1 MSRAPNSALHFAL
14 ALAMAVL
21 LASGSRFHG
30 SAWADD
36 EGGWRKIHEEGGI
49 VVSTREEKGQD
60 LPRFRGQATLKGQV
74 LHVLAILLDDKRSK
88 EWAKSADEAAVLRSV
103 DARTH
108 IVYSRS
114 HQTWPVRDR
123 DLVMRRR
130 IEVLEPGKAYR
141 VHLVCIPGEKPE
153 VKGVIRL
160 AHCET
165 SIELK
170 RVDDDRTYVDYRVR
184 ADPGGASPSFLVRWA
199 SKNIPLDTLSALAKQ
214 IERTRGQYAAVV
226 KEWADAR

>member
-1 MSRAPNSALHFAL
+1 MLRRTNSALLLAFAL
-14 ALAMAVL
+14 VL
-21 LASGSRFHG
+21 LARFGG

-36 EGGWRKIHEEGGI
+36 AGGWRKIHEEGGI
-49 VVSTREEKGQD
+49 VVSTRDEPGQE
-60 LPRFRGQATLKGQV
+60 LPRFRGQATLKGEV
-74 LHVLAILLDDKRSK
+74 LHVLAILLDDERSK
-88 EWAKSADEAAVLRSV
+88 EWAKSADEAAVLRSINE
-103 DARTH
+103 RTH

-114 HQTWPVRDR
+114 HQTWPVKDR
-123 DLVMRRR
+123 DLVMRRS

-141 VHLVCIPGEKPE
+141 VHLVCIPGEKAE

-165 SIELK
+165 DIELK
-170 RVDDDRTYVDYRVR
+170 KVDDSRTYVDYRVR
-184 ADPGGASPSFLVRWA
+184 ADPGGASPAFLVRWA

-226 KEWADAR
+226 KAWASAR